1 MEIRREASCFA
12 AAAGVSAVLT
22 AGFGWQETALGWVI
36 GAIIRILLG
45 RRADR
50 QRQFHWA
57 QIVIGGMIAAAG
69 AQVAEQAFP
78 QDSTSPFVSLCDCSN
93 AAGNALRKCGPR
105 GVQCGSADDPA
116 AVGMHCR
123 TWLYRDPMERNHA
136 GDNCV
141 ATSCNHHG
149 ISMIW
154 LQTSRKNQSWG
165 WYLLCGIVCTGM
177 SLVTEGHLG
186 RALVESTQHPL
197 FLMVQTI
204 KAFGKLQR
212 LEALAAA
219 ASLIGAFALMRIGGE
234 MIRDGWENGLGKE
247 RGQRKKSAFNG
258 ASAAVAIAIETG
270 YRMANDSMAL
280 YLRYIFWGV
289 MTIYILWVEIFEKN
303 EKRA

>member
-1 MEIRREASCFA
+1 
-12 AAAGVSAVLT
+12 
-22 AGFGWQETALGWVI
+22 
-36 GAIIRILLG
+36 
-45 RRADR
+45 
-50 QRQFHWA
+50 
-57 QIVIGGMIAAAG
+57 
-69 AQVAEQAFP
+69 
-78 QDSTSPFVSLCDCSN
+78 
-93 AAGNALRKCGPR
+93 
-105 GVQCGSADDPA
+105 
-116 AVGMHCR
+116 
-123 TWLYRDPMERNHA
+123 
-136 GDNCV
+136 
-141 ATSCNHHG
+141 
-149 ISMIW
+149 
-154 LQTSRKNQSWG
+154 
-165 WYLLCGIVCTGM
+165 M

-234 MIRDGWENGLGKE
+234 MIRDGWKNGLGKE